1 MWFELYNQD
10 NKPTLEDIKKFVNSE
25 LWDSLCTALEN
36 TYSISPKVE
45 YSSCSMQ
52 KGWNVKYR
60 KSGKSICTLYPMKDY
75 FIALVVIGN
84 KELPDS
90 ELIMP
95 SCSQYVQ
102 QLFNKASNLPMGRWL
117 MIEVRESCV
126 LDDVL
131 KLTQLRV
138 KPKMLV

>member
-1 MWFELYNQD
+1 
-10 NKPTLEDIKKFVNSE
+10 
-25 LWDSLCTALEN
+25 
-36 TYSISPKVE
+36 
-45 YSSCSMQ
+45 MQ

-60 KSGKSICTLYPMKDY
+60 KSGKSICTLYPMNGY

-84 KELPDS
+84 KELPDA

-102 QLFNKASNLPMGRWL
+102 QLFNKTSSLPMGRWL
-117 MIEVRESCV
+117 MIEVREGCV
-126 LDDVL
+126 LEDVL

-138 KPKMLV
+138 KPKILV